1 MSNDPYAHYR
11 DFSGAWNEALERVVD
26 FMLGQHNELVVEASD
41 ALRAA
46 ASARST
52 MECEVHEDEIGL
64 PNDLIDAATK
74 EVLAILDRME
84 TEAAER
90 RARELADYWAKVASP
105 V

>member
-1 MSNDPYAHYR
+1 
-11 DFSGAWNEALERVVD
+11 
-26 FMLGQHNELVVEASD
+26 
-41 ALRAA
+41 
-46 ASARST
+46 